1 MMRIAVTALLIA
13 CVHVGAWFLPADCV
27 PYLLCGVVA
36 WLVVPDGVV
45 VDGEE
50 PVETLGRLASKSVSL
65 RRRNSVLCARVV
77 DARTRAYADAIRQ
90 VSEENAALEDANTR
104 FRLSL
109 CLLYWRI
116 QLRQRCKMDAA
127 RGLMIKSASF

>member
-13 CVHVGAWFLPADCV
+13 CVHVGEWFLPADCV

-36 WLVVPDGVV
+36 WVVVPD
-45 VDGEE
+45 DGDDEE

-65 RRRNSVLCARVV
+65 RWRNSVLCARVV

-116 QLRQRCKMDAA
+116 QLRQRCK
-127 RGLMIKSASF
+127 RGAMIKSASF

>member
-13 CVHVGAWFLPADCV
+13 CVHVGAWFLPAYCV

-36 WLVVPDGVV
+36 WVVVPD
-45 VDGEE
+45 DGDDEE

-77 DARTRAYADAIRQ
+77 DTRTRAYADAIRR

-116 QLRQRCKMDAA
+116 QLRRRRRIDAA
-127 RGLMIKSASF
+127 RGAMIKSASF